1 MKLNVA
7 SGANVFI
14 GWTNTDLTDI
24 EDEYLRHLRGLD
36 VSQMGGWPPEQVEL
50 SKAITAGQVQFFR
63 HDLRFGYGMFADGSV
78 EAAYLGQLVEHLHP
92 HTELPKL
99 LKECHRLLKPGGRIR
114 ITTPDIELIT
124 RLYQQKRLDTIAP
137 EQPAFFA
144 TASEEARLS
153 YLLFGASGADCKRE
167 SYAGHFHVWSVAD
180 MCAALEAAGFRDASQ
195 WANPTAPFRGARD
208 YGMSHS
214 MGIEATK

>member
-1 MKLNVA
+1 MKLNIA

-36 VSQMGGWPPEQVEL
+36 VSQMGGWPLEQVEL

-78 EAAYLGQLVEHLHP
+78 EAIYLGQLVEHLHP

-99 LKECHRLLKPGGRIR
+99 LKECRRLLKMGGALR
-114 ITTPDIELIT
+114 ITTPDIEKIVQ
-124 RLYQQKRLDTIAP
+124 LYTDGLLDRISP
-137 EQPAFFA
+137 EQPAFY
-144 TASEEARLS
+144 ASASHAAKLS
-153 YLLFGASGADCKRE
+153 YLLFGASGADCTRE
-167 SYAGHFHVWSVAD
+167 SYAGHFHVWSYDDLRALL
-180 MCAALEAAGFRDASQ
+180 LEAGFGTVDRVQS
-195 WANPTAPFRGARD
+195 PGARFPGVMD